1 MVNLKAVLRGDLYT
15 ARGVVPFVAGYALLG
30 VALTVAYP
38 SAGIAWL
45 YTVVLVM
52 LPTSVVPTF
61 FAGDD
66 APSGLLLSS
75 LPTTRRTVVAS
86 GFILSGAFVAA
97 VQLVLGL
104 VLALTPVGEGASIG
118 WLGFALLALPA
129 ALFAVM
135 PPAQARFGRRSVFF
149 VLLAIFGCMVLAALG
164 VVWALPGRGDSLEGV
179 LQAAAAR
186 PAIIVVG
193 AWAVV
198 AVAWVVS
205 YLVTVRVF
213 EAKDF

>member
-15 ARGVVPFVAGYALLG
+15 ARGVAPYVAGYALLG

-52 LPTSVVPTF
+52 LPTSVGPRSSR
-61 FAGDD
+61 GGD

-86 GFILSGAFVAA
+86 GFILSGSFVAA

-135 PPAQARFGRRSVFF
+135 TPTQARFGQRSVSF
-149 VLLAIFGCMVLAALG
+149 VLLAIFGCMVLVALG
-164 VVWALPGRGDSLEGV
+164 VTWALPGWGDSLEAV
-179 LQAAAAR
+179 FRAAAAR
-186 PAIIVVG
+186 PTVTIVG
-193 AWAVV
+193 AWTVV
-198 AVAWVVS
+198 AAAWAVS
-205 YLVTVRVF
+205 YLATARVF
-213 EAKDF
+213 ESKDF